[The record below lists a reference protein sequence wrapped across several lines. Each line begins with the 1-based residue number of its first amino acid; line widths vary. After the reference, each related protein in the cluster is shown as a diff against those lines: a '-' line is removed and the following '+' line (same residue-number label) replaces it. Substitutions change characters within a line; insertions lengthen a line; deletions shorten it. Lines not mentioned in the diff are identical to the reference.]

1 MKQFPLSKA
10 EVDRLMRRIFLV
22 GAVFSSVLTA
32 MFVVFLLFLLS
43 GEEVPPGSSPRLWG
57 AVGGFVLLDLILW
70 AMLLR
75 PFLQIRKGVTLI
87 LADNMLSVKLANR
100 VREMPLKE
108 VERAVFYVDG
118 LAVERIEL
126 VAGEG
131 KPVTLRGFEDM
142 DGLAK
147 TLAAELPGGIIE
159 RKQRSA

>member
-1 MKQFPLSKA
+1 
-10 EVDRLMRRIFLV
+10 
-22 GAVFSSVLTA
+22 
-32 MFVVFLLFLLS
+32 
-43 GEEVPPGSSPRLWG
+43 
-57 AVGGFVLLDLILW
+57 LLDLILW

-147 TLAAELPGGIIE
+147 TLTAELPGGIIE